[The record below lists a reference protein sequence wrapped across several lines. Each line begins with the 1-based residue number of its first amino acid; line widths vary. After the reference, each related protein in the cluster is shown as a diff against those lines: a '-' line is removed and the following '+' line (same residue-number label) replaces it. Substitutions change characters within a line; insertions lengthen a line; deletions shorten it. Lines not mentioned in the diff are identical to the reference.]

1 MSFYSSGLKTD
12 YVDPVY
18 DRKNFRSEFRLDADT
33 LYLSNLR
40 LLDVSAKTA
49 AGTAEYNALGGC
61 LALIKSIQLLDGNE
75 RLDAV
80 HQFHLSSAFKNYN
93 NSNEANRNVKAETAK
108 NSLGYVFNGVQGA
121 GSSAQIEVANPPDNM
136 TTSESTTAK
145 SWIDLKKAMPFL
157 DAVNYLPTNVFKN
170 LRVVVEYNT
179 DSSLFARS
187 SVTTFETIQ
196 PLLVVDEMQ
205 DSDTKMQLMKSFQG
219 ANYVS
224 LENDRVIIPAGS
236 GVDAANPNPTQSTN
250 LLVNGFNNKRVNRM
264 FMVNTPT
271 VEATYKTAG
280 VDDGFGRLSSMAQL
294 DQSVN
299 FRVNGS
305 NLLPYA
311 VDRPNKRLGRLTDV
325 WGTCNTFSNDLFIVD
340 ASNHIEDP
348 DRLGKCDYQA
358 ANMHG
363 MRVRELQLQYSRT
376 NEYDAALPSQQNGV
390 YNQKLELNL
399 FAEVQKVLSVKPN
412 GEYDVSYM

>member
-12 YVDPVY
+12 YIDPVY
-18 DRKNFRSEFRLDADT
+18 DRKNFRSEFRLDRDT

-40 LLDVSAKTA
+40 LLDVAAKTA
-49 AGTAEYNALGGC
+49 AGQESYNALGGC

-75 RLDAV
+75 RLDAI
-80 HQFHLSSAFKNYN
+80 HNFHLESAFKNYN
-93 NSNEANRNVKAETAK
+93 NSNEANRNVKSETTK
-108 NSLGYVFNGVQGA
+108 NSLGYVFNGVQSSI
-121 GSSAQIEVANPPDNM
+121 SSAQIQVANTPAQMN
-136 TTSESTTAK
+136 TTESTTAK
-145 SWIDLKKAMPFL
+145 SWVDLKKAMPFL
-157 DAVNYLPTNVFKN
+157 DAVNYLPTNVFTN

-179 DSSLFARS
+179 DSTLFAEQS
-187 SVTTFETIQ
+187 LTTFETIQ

-224 LENDRVIIPAGS
+224 LENDRVIIPAPNNVSAG
-236 GVDAANPNPTQSTN
+236 NPNPEQSVN

-264 FMVNTPT
+264 FIVNTPT
-271 VEATYKTAG
+271 VTSTFKSAG
-280 VDDGFGRLSSMAQL
+280 VDLGFGKLSSMAQL

-305 NLLPYA
+305 NLYPYPI
-311 VDRPNKRLGRLTDV
+311 DRPNKRLGRLTDV

-340 ASNHIEDP
+340 GSNHIEKP
-348 DRLGKCDYQA
+348 DRLGKCDYQP

-363 MRVRELQLQYSRT
+363 ERVRELQLQYKRT
-376 NEYDAALPSQQNGV
+376 NEYDASESSQSNGL

-399 FAEVQKVLSVKPN
+399 FAEVQKVLTVKPN